1 MNFKSMNLKTMV
13 SLSLAFGLGA
23 TTVVAQKAK
32 VVTAYNYNKA
42 FERDKECSD
51 IEKGIEA
58 IEEAVKDE
66 KTGSWAKTWY
76 YGGNLYFNAALNK
89 DEECRAKF
97 PQAIDKTMEFYLN
110 ALKYN
115 IEDEGSNELD
125 LEKQADQQ
133 KFMGYIMNRKT
144 SYDDPTY
151 TRDILGNKFPYLAN
165 ALLNQGVEAFQNN
178 ELEKAKELYDKSIM
192 TNAIMGRV
200 DSLGMFNAALVS
212 ERLEKYDEA
221 LGYYTALTQINYG
234 GPDVYL
240 YMASIYDRKK
250 DTTKKIEVIR
260 KGLEK
265 YPDNEGLVR
274 EELSYLLTT
283 GQIDQALANF
293 DKAIA
298 KDPKDATLYYNRGLI
313 YDQMGEFEKAE
324 ADYKKAVEVDP
335 EFFDAAYNLGA
346 MYFNAGAEWNNKASN
361 YGMDEQAEYDAAT
374 KKANEYFAKA
384 KPALEK
390 AHEINPADKNTM
402 SSLVQVY
409 AIMGETDKYKAMKAK
424 LQGN

>member
-1 MNFKSMNLKTMV
+1 MKIKSMNLKSV
-13 SLSLAFGLGA
+13 LGIGLALGISA
-23 TTVVAQKAK
+23 TNVNAQKAN

-51 IEKGIEA
+51 LEKGIVA

-97 PQAIDKTMEFYLN
+97 DNAIDKTMEFYLN

-115 IEDEGSNELD
+115 IEDEGANQLD
-125 LEKQADQQ
+125 LENAEDQQ

-165 ALLNQGVEAFQNN
+165 ALLNKGVESFQNQ
-178 ELEKAKELYDKSIM
+178 EFEKAKEMYEKSIM

-212 ERLEKYDEA
+212 ERLEEYDEA

-234 GPDVYL
+234 GPDIYM

-283 GQIDQALANF
+283 GQIDEALNNF

-298 KDPKDATLYYNRGLI
+298 KDPEDATLYYNRGLI

-335 EFFDAAYNLGA
+335 KFFDAAYNLGA

-361 YGMDEQAEYDAAT
+361 YGIKEQAEYDAAT

-384 KPALEK
+384 KPALEQ
-390 AHEINPADKNTM
+390 AHEIDPSDKNTM
-402 SSLVQVY
+402 ASLVQVY
-409 AIMGETDKYKAMKAK
+409 AIMGETEKYKAMKAK

>member
-1 MNFKSMNLKTMV
+1 MKIKSMNLKSV
-13 SLSLAFGLGA
+13 LGIGLALGLSA
-23 TTVVAQKAK
+23 TNVNAQKAN

-51 IEKGIEA
+51 LEKGIVA

-97 PQAIDKTMEFYLN
+97 DNAIDKTMEFYLN

-115 IEDEGSNELD
+115 IEDEGSNQLD
-125 LEKQADQQ
+125 LENAEDQQ

-165 ALLNQGVEAFQNN
+165 ALLNKGVESFQNQ
-178 ELEKAKELYDKSIM
+178 EFEKAKEMYEKSIM

-212 ERLEKYDEA
+212 ERLEQYDDA

-234 GPDVYL
+234 GPDIYM

-283 GQIDQALANF
+283 GQIDEALNNF

-298 KDPKDATLYYNRGLI
+298 KDPEDATLYYNRGLI

-335 EFFDAAYNLGA
+335 KFFDAAYNLGA

-361 YGMDEQAEYDAAT
+361 YGIKEQAEYDAAT

-384 KPALEK
+384 KPALEQ
-390 AHEINPADKNTM
+390 AHEIDPKDKNTM
-402 SSLVQVY
+402 ASLVQVY
-409 AIMGETDKYKAMKAK
+409 AIMGETEKYKAMKAK

>member
-1 MNFKSMNLKTMV
+1 MNLKSV
-13 SLSLAFGLGA
+13 LGIGLALGLSA
-23 TTVVAQKAK
+23 TNVNAQKAN

-51 IEKGIEA
+51 LEKGIAA

-97 PQAIDKTMEFYLN
+97 DNAIDKTMEFYLN

-115 IEDEGSNELD
+115 IEDEGANQLD
-125 LEKQADQQ
+125 LDNAEDQQ

-151 TRDILGNKFPYLAN
+151 KRDILGNKFPYLAN
-165 ALLNQGVEAFQNN
+165 ALLNKGVESFQNQ
-178 ELEKAKELYDKSIM
+178 EFEEAKEMYEKSIM

-212 ERLEKYDEA
+212 ERLEQYDDA

-234 GPDVYL
+234 GPDIYM

-283 GQIDQALANF
+283 GQIDEALNNF

-335 EFFDAAYNLGA
+335 KFFDAAYNLGA

-361 YGMDEQAEYDAAT
+361 YGIKEQAEYDAAT

-384 KPALEK
+384 KPALEQ
-390 AHEINPADKNTM
+390 AHEIDPSDKNTM
-402 SSLVQVY
+402 ASLVQVY
-409 AIMGETDKYKAMKAK
+409 AIMGETEKYKAMKAK

>member
-1 MNFKSMNLKTMV
+1 MKIKSMNLKSV
-13 SLSLAFGLGA
+13 LGIGLALGLSA
-23 TTVVAQKAK
+23 TNVNAQKAN

-51 IEKGIEA
+51 LEKGIAA

-97 PQAIDKTMEFYLN
+97 DNAIDKTMEFYLN

-115 IEDEGSNELD
+115 IEDEGSNQLD
-125 LEKQADQQ
+125 LENAEDQQ

-151 TRDILGNKFPYLAN
+151 TRDILGNKFPYMAN
-165 ALLNQGVEAFQNN
+165 ALLNKGVESFQNQ
-178 ELEKAKELYDKSIM
+178 EFEKAKEMYEKSIM

-234 GPDVYL
+234 GPDIYM

-283 GQIDQALANF
+283 GQIDEALNNF

-298 KDPKDATLYYNRGLI
+298 KDPEDATLYYNRGLI

-335 EFFDAAYNLGA
+335 KFFDAAYNLGA

-361 YGMDEQAEYDAAT
+361 YGIKEQAEYDAAT

-384 KPALEK
+384 KPALEQ
-390 AHEINPADKNTM
+390 AHEIDPKDKNTM
-402 SSLVQVY
+402 ASLVQVY
-409 AIMGETDKYKAMKAK
+409 AIMGETEKYKAMKAK

>member
-1 MNFKSMNLKTMV
+1 MNLKTFV
-13 SLSLAFGLGA
+13 SFSLALGLGA
-23 TTVVAQKAK
+23 STAVAQKAN

-51 IEKGIEA
+51 IEKGVEA

-89 DEECRAKF
+89 DEECKAKF
-97 PQAIDKTMEFYLN
+97 PEAIDKTMEFYLN

-115 IEDEGSNELD
+115 IEDEASNDLD
-125 LEKQADQQ
+125 LENPEDQQ
-133 KFMGYIMNRKT
+133 KFMGFIMNRKT

-151 TRDILGNKFPYLAN
+151 TRDILGNKFPYMAN
-165 ALLNQGVEAFQNN
+165 ALLNLGVEAFQNN
-178 ELEKAKELYDKSIM
+178 EFEKAKALYEKSIM

-221 LGYYTALTQINYG
+221 LEYYTALSQINYG

-240 YMASIYDRKK
+240 YMASIYDRKE

-260 KGLEK
+260 RGLEK

-283 GQIDQALANF
+283 GQIDQALENF

-298 KDPKDATLYYNRGLI
+298 KDPEDATLYYNRGLI

-324 ADYKKAVEVDP
+324 SDYKKAIEADP
-335 EFFDAAYNLGA
+335 KFFDAAYNLGA
-346 MYFNAGAEWNNKASN
+346 MYYNAGAEWNNKASN
-361 YGMDEQAEYDAAT
+361 FGMDQQAEYEEAT
-374 KKANEYFAKA
+374 KKANEYFSKA

-390 AHEINPADKNTM
+390 AHEMNPSDKNTM
-402 SSLVQVY
+402 ASLVQVY
-409 AIMGETDKYKAMKAK
+409 AIMGENEKYKAMKAK
-424 LQGN
+424 LQGE

>member
-1 MNFKSMNLKTMV
+1 MKIKSMNLKSV
-13 SLSLAFGLGA
+13 LGIGLALGLSA
-23 TTVVAQKAK
+23 TNVNAQKAN

-51 IEKGIEA
+51 LEKGIVA

-97 PQAIDKTMEFYLN
+97 DNAIDKTMEFYLN

-115 IEDEGSNELD
+115 IEDEGANQLD
-125 LEKQADQQ
+125 LENAEDQQ

-165 ALLNQGVEAFQNN
+165 ALLNKGVESFQNQ
-178 ELEKAKELYDKSIM
+178 EFEEAKEMYEKSIM

-234 GPDVYL
+234 GPDIYM

-283 GQIDQALANF
+283 GQIDEALNNF

-298 KDPKDATLYYNRGLI
+298 KDPEDATLYYNRGLI

-335 EFFDAAYNLGA
+335 KFFDAAYNLGA

-361 YGMDEQAEYDAAT
+361 YGIKEQAEYDAAT

-384 KPALEK
+384 KPALEQ
-390 AHEINPADKNTM
+390 AHEIDPSDKNTM
-402 SSLVQVY
+402 ASLVQVY
-409 AIMGETDKYKAMKAK
+409 AIMGETEKYKAMKAK

>member
-1 MNFKSMNLKTMV
+1 MNLKTFV
-13 SLSLAFGLGA
+13 SLSLALGLGA
-23 TTVVAQKAK
+23 STAVAQKAK

-89 DEECRAKF
+89 DESCRVKF
-97 PQAIDKTMEFYLN
+97 PNAIDKTMEFYLN

-115 IEDEGSNELD
+115 IEDEGSNDLD

-151 TRDILGNKFPYLAN
+151 TRDILGNKFPYMAN
-165 ALLNQGVEAFQNN
+165 ALLNLGVEAYQNQ
-178 ELEKAKELYDKSIM
+178 EFEKAKELYDKSIM
-192 TNAIMGRV
+192 TNAIMARV
-200 DSLGMFNAALVS
+200 DSLGIFNAALAS

-250 DTTKKIEVIR
+250 DTTKKIAVIR

-274 EELSYLLTT
+274 EELSYLLST
-283 GQIDQALANF
+283 GQIDKALENF

-298 KDPKDATLYYNRGLI
+298 KDPEDATLYYNRGLV

-324 ADYKKAVEVDP
+324 VDYKKAVEADP

-346 MYFNAGAEWNNKASN
+346 MYFNAGAEWNNNASN
-361 YGMDEQAEYDAAT
+361 FGMDQQEEYDAAT

-390 AHEINPADKNTM
+390 AHEINPEDKNTM
-402 SSLVQVY
+402 ASLVQVY
-409 AIMGETDKYKAMKAK
+409 AIMGETEKYKAMKAK
-424 LQGN
+424 LQGE

>member
-1 MNFKSMNLKTMV
+1 MNLKSV
-13 SLSLAFGLGA
+13 LGIGLALGLSA
-23 TTVVAQKAK
+23 TNVNAQKAN

-51 IEKGIEA
+51 LEKGIAA

-97 PQAIDKTMEFYLN
+97 DNAIDKTMEFYLN

-115 IEDEGSNELD
+115 IEDEGSNQLD
-125 LEKQADQQ
+125 LENAEDQQ

-151 TRDILGNKFPYLAN
+151 KHDILGNKFPYLAN
-165 ALLNQGVEAFQNN
+165 ALLNKGVESFQNQ
-178 ELEKAKELYDKSIM
+178 EFEKAKEMYEKSIM

-234 GPDVYL
+234 GPDIYM

-283 GQIDQALANF
+283 GQIDEALNNF

-335 EFFDAAYNLGA
+335 KFFDAAYNLGA

-361 YGMDEQAEYDAAT
+361 YGIKEQAEYDAAT

-384 KPALEK
+384 KPALEQ
-390 AHEINPADKNTM
+390 AHEIDPKDKNTM
-402 SSLVQVY
+402 ASLVQVY
-409 AIMGETDKYKAMKAK
+409 AIMGETEKYKAMKAK

>member
-1 MNFKSMNLKTMV
+1 MKIKSMNLKSV
-13 SLSLAFGLGA
+13 LGIGLALGLSA
-23 TTVVAQKAK
+23 TNVNAQKAN

-51 IEKGIEA
+51 LEKGIVA

-97 PQAIDKTMEFYLN
+97 DNAIDKTMEFYLN

-115 IEDEGSNELD
+115 IEDEGSNQLD
-125 LEKQADQQ
+125 LEKAEDQQ

-165 ALLNQGVEAFQNN
+165 ALLNKGVESFQNQ
-178 ELEKAKELYDKSIM
+178 EFEKAKEMYEKSIM

-234 GPDVYL
+234 GPDIYM

-283 GQIDQALANF
+283 GQIDEALNNF

-298 KDPKDATLYYNRGLI
+298 KDPEDATLYYNRGLI

-324 ADYKKAVEVDP
+324 TDYKKAVEVDP
-335 EFFDAAYNLGA
+335 KFFDAAYNLGA

-361 YGMDEQAEYDAAT
+361 YGIKEQAEYDAAT

-384 KPALEK
+384 KPALEQ
-390 AHEINPADKNTM
+390 AHEIDPKDKNTM
-402 SSLVQVY
+402 ASLVQVY
-409 AIMGETDKYKAMKAK
+409 AIMGETEKYKAMKAK

>member
-1 MNFKSMNLKTMV
+1 MKIKSMNLKSV
-13 SLSLAFGLGA
+13 LGIGLALGISA
-23 TTVVAQKAK
+23 TNVNAQKAN

-51 IEKGIEA
+51 LEKGIVA

-97 PQAIDKTMEFYLN
+97 DNAIDKTMEFYLN

-115 IEDEGSNELD
+115 IEDEGSNQLD
-125 LEKQADQQ
+125 LENAEDQQ

-165 ALLNQGVEAFQNN
+165 ALLNKGVESFQNQ
-178 ELEKAKELYDKSIM
+178 EFEKAKEMYEKSIM

-234 GPDVYL
+234 GPDIYM

-283 GQIDQALANF
+283 GQIDEALNNF

-298 KDPKDATLYYNRGLI
+298 KDPEDATLYYNRGLI

-335 EFFDAAYNLGA
+335 KFFDAAYNLGA

-361 YGMDEQAEYDAAT
+361 YGIKEQAEYDAAT

-384 KPALEK
+384 KPALEQ
-390 AHEINPADKNTM
+390 AHEIDPKDKNTM
-402 SSLVQVY
+402 ASLVQVY
-409 AIMGETDKYKAMKAK
+409 AIMGETEKYKAMKAK